1 MSSIARQIA
10 RGKRAATADTRVLAP
25 SLSQVHSRDRLQME
39 RANGEM
45 GYSVWSPSWC
55 KWNAPRWILRDF
67 DLAGILCPARNSTLY
82 LRPTLVRATS
92 GAIRSPHASLLPH
105 ALLSPCSLP
114 AALAYLTLSFLMPS
128 ILCLSAAHRQP
139 LWSAHSSAALAP
151 CCQIGTRRSDSDSS
165 KCARVSVQI

>member
-1 MSSIARQIA
+1 MSIARQIA
-10 RGKRAATADTRVLAP
+10 RGKRAATADTRCKWSVQMAKWVIRGVVTIL
-25 SLSQVHSRDRLQME
+25 VQME
-39 RANGEM
+39 
-45 GYSVWSPSWC
+45 
-55 KWNAPRWILRDF
+55 PRWILRDF

-151 CCQIGTRRSDSDSS
+151 CCQLGTRRSDSDSS

>member
-1 MSSIARQIA
+1 MAKWVI
-10 RGKRAATADTRVLAP
+10 RGVVTILV
-25 SLSQVHSRDRLQME
+25 QME
-39 RANGEM
+39 
-45 GYSVWSPSWC
+45 
-55 KWNAPRWILRDF
+55 PRWILRDF

-139 LWSAHSSAALAP
+139 LWSAHCVPHAQYKLLANHSLRTLAP
-151 CCQIGTRRSDSDSS
+151 CCQLGTRRSESDSS

>member
-1 MSSIARQIA
+1 VRSVDECVLSIARQIA
-10 RGKRAATADTRVLAP
+10 RGKLAATADTRVLAP

-128 ILCLSAAHRQP
+128 ILCLSAICLQRIANPCGAHTQ
-139 LWSAHSSAALAP
+139 AP
-151 CCQIGTRRSDSDSS
+151 P
-165 KCARVSVQI
+165 